1 MATSRSYSSKTPR
14 SRTEYLIIM
23 LQIDGRFMSVL
34 GSVDTDS
41 VICELS
47 QRGNRNLPD
56 DNENG
61 TNSEERLLPG
71 AAVCRHGESF

>member
-1 MATSRSYSSKTPR
+1 
-14 SRTEYLIIM
+14 M

-47 QRGNRNLPD
+47 QRGNTNLPD

-61 TNSEERLLPG
+61 TNSEESLLPR
-71 AAVCRHGESF
+71 ATVCRHGENF

>member
-1 MATSRSYSSKTPR
+1 
-14 SRTEYLIIM
+14 M
-23 LQIDGRFMSVL
+23 LQIDGGFMSVL

-47 QRGNRNLPD
+47 QRGNTNLPD

-61 TNSEERLLPG
+61 TNFEESLLPR
-71 AAVCRHGESF
+71 ATVCRHGENF